1 MNKFILKQWLTHI
14 TYVNSSRVVL
24 PFRQNC
30 FFVIIYFFQL
40 DYIFFSIIPRV
51 FPATK
56 TVPDILS
63 SGIKCVYSSKLLLIC
78 STF

>member
-1 MNKFILKQWLTHI
+1 MNKFILKQWLRHI

-24 PFRQNC
+24 PFRQNY

-40 DYIFFSIIPRV
+40 DYIFFNIIPRV

-56 TVPDILS
+56 TVPDNLS
-63 SGIKCVYSSKLLLIC
+63 SGIKWVYSSKLLLIC
-78 STF
+78 WTF